1 MIKKINSGKHAG
13 KWLVRIQPREKNTGK
28 RIAWPAQ
35 YVDSKRQAVLT
46 ENQMWAD
53 YEGGVDINLGKAIFA
68 EEFQKYVDKRAKT
81 ISPVTLKTWQDSA
94 NAFKNYFGKT
104 KINQVTTEMVEEYAH
119 DYVNKHNVVVSNSS
133 NIAKRL
139 VQMRNFFK
147 SLEGKVIRE
156 NPVPEKA
163 LKLFF
168 RQSDFSV
175 RQEWYI
181 FTPDELTRIRDLI
194 IADLKENDFVPNWTG
209 RLAILIESYTGMRIG
224 ELQALKFTNIVH
236 KNGVWTFKINDSW
249 SDYIK
254 GFNGSLKAR
263 PKGYSRTLVPIPN
276 EVIELLRVFQ
286 DRQNEYLQKH
296 NCENSL
302 DLIFLNL
309 HDFNG
314 KNAPITQHGINDMLR
329 QICNR
334 LDIQSKQKRLSAY
347 SFRHTMCTNLAN
359 TPHMSYPWAAER
371 MGHSLQMFMKTYVGI
386 DPDMDKQ
393 MSMLWSEKLTL
404 NLAQK

>member
-1 MIKKINSGKHAG
+1 M
-13 KWLVRIQPREKNTGK
+13 
-28 RIAWPAQ
+28 
-35 YVDSKRQAVLT
+35 
-46 ENQMWAD
+46 
-53 YEGGVDINLGKAIFA
+53 
-68 EEFQKYVDKRAKT
+68 
-81 ISPVTLKTWQDSA
+81 
-94 NAFKNYFGKT
+94 
-104 KINQVTTEMVEEYAH
+104 
-119 DYVNKHNVVVSNSS
+119 
-133 NIAKRL
+133 
-139 VQMRNFFK
+139 
-147 SLEGKVIRE
+147 
-156 NPVPEKA
+156 
-163 LKLFF
+163 
-168 RQSDFSV
+168 
-175 RQEWYI
+175 
-181 FTPDELTRIRDLI
+181 
-194 IADLKENDFVPNWTG
+194 KENDFVPNWTG

>member
-53 YEGGVDINLGKAIFA
+53 YEGGVDINIGKAVFA
-68 EEFQKYVDKRAKT
+68 DEFQKYVDKRSKT

-94 NAFKNYFGKT
+94 NAFKKYFGKT
-104 KINQVTTEMVEEYAH
+104 KINQVTTQIVEDYAH
-119 DYVNKHNVVVSNSS
+119 DYVDKHNVTVSNSS

-147 SLEGKVIRE
+147 SIEGKVIRE
-156 NPVPEKA
+156 NPVPERA

-168 RQSDFSV
+168 RQSEFSV
-175 RQEWYI
+175 TQEWYI
-181 FTPDELTRIRDLI
+181 FTPNELAQIRNLI
-194 IADLKENDFVPNWTG
+194 IADLKKSDFVPNWTG

-224 ELQALKFTNIVH
+224 ELQALKFKNIVR
-236 KNGVWTFKINDSW
+236 KSGICTFKINDSW

-263 PKGYSRTLVPIPN
+263 PKGYSRTLVPIPE
-276 EVIELLRVFQ
+276 EVIELLRVFKDKQ
-286 DRQNEYLQKH
+286 KEYLQKH

-309 HDFNG
+309 HDFKG
-314 KNAPITQHGINDMLR
+314 KNAPITQHGINDMLK

-334 LDIQSKQKRLSAY
+334 LDIKSDSKRLSAY

-386 DPDMDKQ
+386 DPDMDNQ